1 MSKYVKGLIQAELE
15 KKIAGENIR
24 NFLVVSTKGIDG
36 IDGNQMRAELKK
48 KGISLLEVKNSLFK
62 KALSKC
68 KMEMAAVLFSGPC
81 TIVYGG
87 DSIVDVAKE
96 MSGWFKKKPVMEMK
110 GAFLEGTVL
119 DAKAATGISKM
130 PTRAEL
136 QSRISGMVKSPAA
149 KLAAVLISPARNIAG
164 CIKTIAEK
172 AETKQAA

>member
-1 MSKYVKGLIQAELE
+1 MSKYVKELIQAELE
-15 KKIAGENIR
+15 KKIAGENVR
-24 NFLVVSTKGIDG
+24 NFMVVSTKGING

-48 KGISLLEVKNSLFK
+48 KGISLLVVKNSLFK
-62 KALSKC
+62 KALSKS

-96 MSGWFKKKPVMEMK
+96 MSGWFKKKPVIELK

-119 DAKAATGISKM
+119 NAKAAAGISKM

-136 QSRISGMVKSPAA
+136 QSRISGMIISPAA
-149 KLAAVLISPARNIAG
+149 KLAAVIISPARNIAG

-172 AETKQAA
+172 AEKKEAA

>member
-1 MSKYVKGLIQAELE
+1 M
-15 KKIAGENIR
+15 
-24 NFLVVSTKGIDG
+24 
-36 IDGNQMRAELKK
+36 
-48 KGISLLEVKNSLFK
+48 
-62 KALSKC
+62 
-68 KMEMAAVLFSGPC
+68 FSGPC

-96 MSGWFKKKPVMEMK
+96 ISAWFKKMPVIEMK
-110 GAFLEGTVL
+110 GAFLEGSVL

-136 QSRISGMVKSPAA
+136 QSRIAGMVKSPAA
-149 KLAAVLISPARNIAG
+149 KLAAAIISPARNIAG